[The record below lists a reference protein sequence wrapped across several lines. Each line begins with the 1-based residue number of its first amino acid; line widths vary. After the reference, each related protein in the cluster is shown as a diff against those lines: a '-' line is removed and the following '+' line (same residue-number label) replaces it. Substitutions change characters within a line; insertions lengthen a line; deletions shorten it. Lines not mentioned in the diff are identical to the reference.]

1 MNLTKK
7 QQIDALIQEY
17 QRAVTDPVHD
27 DPARYCLVLDLI
39 ADELERLG
47 CDPRKIV
54 ELVDFSASPY

>member
-7 QQIDALIQEY
+7 QKIDALIQEY

-27 DPARYCLVLDLI
+27 EPAKYCLVLDLI

-47 CDPRKIV
+47 LDPERIV
-54 ELVDFSASPY
+54 ELVDFAHSPY